1 MTATSQDRA
10 LDSKIINKSE
20 CFACKL
26 FSVPLFYAFATYH
39 MHKSFQFYKTER
51 HNMKWLDKVGVV
63 FVPCLLIVGGSVN
76 MYHAWRI
83 FQGYRE
89 DKELLGVLQSE
100 GVILDALTLEEK

>member
-1 MTATSQDRA
+1 
-10 LDSKIINKSE
+10 
-20 CFACKL
+20 
-26 FSVPLFYAFATYH
+26 
-39 MHKSFQFYKTER
+39 
-51 HNMKWLDKVGVV
+51 
-63 FVPCLLIVGGSVN
+63 